1 MISFYIIISYS
12 FRTFDLFRPVD
23 SRRRTTVA
31 SQPRNCGGDTS
42 LDGVVRHY
50 DGPCDDDDDEE
61 ASASGIRRGTK
72 CSDGNSDSKKQA
84 SSFAARPH
92 FSVRM
97 TRRNVLFAERKRLS
111 DYALVFGVTGIVL
124 MVLETELNM
133 AGVYDKVLFLLV
145 ISASQH
151 SATI

>member
-1 MISFYIIISYS
+1 M
-12 FRTFDLFRPVD
+12 
-23 SRRRTTVA
+23 
-31 SQPRNCGGDTS
+31 S

-50 DGPCDDDDDEE
+50 DGPYNDDDDDDVDP
-61 ASASGIRRGTK
+61 AAAAPPHPKFSAGTNGT
-72 CSDGNSDSKKQA
+72 SESKKQA

-124 MVLETELNM
+124 MVLETELNI
-133 AGVYDKVLFLLV
+133 AGVYDKVSF
-145 ISASQH
+145 
-151 SATI
+151 

>member
-1 MISFYIIISYS
+1 M
-12 FRTFDLFRPVD
+12 
-23 SRRRTTVA
+23 
-31 SQPRNCGGDTS
+31 
-42 LDGVVRHY
+42 RHY
-50 DGPCDDDDDEE
+50 DGPCDDDDDEDDPAAAAAVQPKYSE
-61 ASASGIRRGTK
+61 DT
-72 CSDGNSDSKKQA
+72 NDSKKQA

-133 AGVYDKVLFLLV
+133 ARVYDKVLIRYALV
-145 ISASQH
+145 ACGNRHFTFTSDDKS
-151 SATI
+151 